1 MSTITPL
8 ILVKTLSPKD
18 FAALEKDL
26 KPSNAS
32 ALGFLGPEE
41 SVVTVCEHDSNFLAS
56 KRITFVQVA
65 DRLKSL
71 MAKAYQIHSFNN
83 LEHITTKV
91 FCLENKFLFKM
102 ISAYRGYQHCPF
114 EQYGKEL
121 CDIYDSAYNFAV
133 KNISTG
139 KTLKFAGLIPHL
151 LANHEFCEGFRTPYR
166 FDVVKAID
174 VLELLSGVDYKI
186 PSIEEKIWVFRGS
199 SSTNRVSLVR
209 LKDNIRKHAFEIRDT
224 DDKRMSAMFSY
235 SEMHSSKED
244 EAKKIPHMYIFSEPL
259 TKEVCDLSF
268 RDIKPLKISGLF
280 SFGKTYNM
288 ECFRAQ
294 TVTIPILH
302 PDDKIFTSDEKTMKE
317 VVLELCSL

>member
-8 ILVKTLSPKD
+8 NLSKTLSPED

-41 SVVTVCEHDSNFLAS
+41 SVVTVCEHDSKFLAS
-56 KRITFVQVA
+56 KGITFIQVA
-65 DRLKSL
+65 DCLKSL
-71 MAKAYQIHSFNN
+71 MARAYQMHSFNN

-114 EQYGKEL
+114 ERYGKEP

-139 KTLKFAGLIPHL
+139 QTFKFAGLIPHL
-151 LANHEFCEGFRTPYR
+151 LASHEFCEGFRTPYR
-166 FDVVKAID
+166 FDIVKAID
-174 VLELLSGVDYKI
+174 VLELLPGVDYKI
-186 PSIEEKIWVFRGS
+186 HCIQEKIWVFRGS

-235 SEMHSSKED
+235 SEMDSSKEE

-259 TKEVCDLSF
+259 TKQVCDLSF
-268 RDIKPLKISGLF
+268 RDVKPLEISTLF

-288 ECFRAQ
+288 EYFRAQ
-294 TVTIPILH
+294 TVSTPILH
-302 PDDKIFTSDEKTMKE
+302 PSDKLYKADEKTMKE